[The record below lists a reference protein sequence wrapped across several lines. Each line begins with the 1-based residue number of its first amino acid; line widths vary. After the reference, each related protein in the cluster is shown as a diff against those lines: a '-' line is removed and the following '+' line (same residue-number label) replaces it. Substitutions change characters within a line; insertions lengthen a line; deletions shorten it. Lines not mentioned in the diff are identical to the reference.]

1 MNRAKPR
8 LLLPLIL
15 LAAGAAAAAA
25 ARAPSRDTQTST
37 KPVKQIDIYV
47 TPYYESAKTLDS
59 HPTVAVATAFDTQ
72 LSSNKRE
79 DILAVRD
86 AIQAQSK
93 LITPM
98 TLMVLAIR
106 LYDVGLRDD
115 AVFWFYVAKDRYLTM
130 ADVLDMK
137 TASLAP
143 VDDAIGA
150 FATLAGPSINGYA
163 FCNLAKQR
171 DEKVKSIAWIEE
183 HPYEAVFMEKLPAL
197 PGDRTQNLRKSIE
210 SLRENAQKERQ
221 YFDDP
226 KNLEDFNKSRK
237 ENHVAEQFCWR
248 N

>member
-1 MNRAKPR
+1 MNAARPRR
-8 LLLPLIL
+8 LLPMIL
-15 LAAGAAAAAA
+15 LAAAVAAAAAPVPSPNTA
-25 ARAPSRDTQTST
+25 AMT

-47 TPYYESAKTLDS
+47 TPFYESAKTLDG
-59 HPTVAVATAFDTQ
+59 HPTVAVATAFDAQ

-115 AVFWFYVAKDRYLTM
+115 AVFWFYVAKDRYRTM
-130 ADVLDMK
+130 ADVVDMK
-137 TASLAP
+137 SAPLAQAN
-143 VDDAIGA
+143 DAIGA
-150 FATLAGPSINGYA
+150 FASLAGPTINAYA

-171 DEKVKSIAWIEE
+171 DEKVKSIAWTEQ

-210 SLRENAQKERQ
+210 GLKESAQKERQ
-221 YFDDP
+221 YLDDP
-226 KNLEDFNKSRK
+226 KNLEDFNKDRK
-237 ENHVAEQFCWR
+237 ENHVAEQYCWH

>member
-1 MNRAKPR
+1 MNRARPR
-8 LLLPLIL
+8 LLLTMIL

-25 ARAPSRDTQTST
+25 PAPSRDTETST

-47 TPYYESAKTLDS
+47 TPYYVSAKTLGS
-59 HPTVAVATAFDTQ
+59 HPIVAVATAFDTQ
-72 LSSNKRE
+72 LSSNNRE

-115 AVFWFYVAKDRYLTM
+115 AVFWFYVAKNRYLTM

-137 TASLAP
+137 AASLAT
-143 VDDAIGA
+143 VDDAMGA
-150 FATLAGPSINGYA
+150 FATLAGPFINTYA

-171 DEKVKSIAWIEE
+171 DEEVKSIAWIEQ
-183 HPYEAVFMEKLPAL
+183 HPYEAIFMEKLPAL
-197 PGDRTQNLRKSIE
+197 PGDRTQNLRKSIQ
-210 SLRENAQKERQ
+210 SLKETMQKERQ

-226 KNLEDFNKSRK
+226 KNLEDFNKTRK
-237 ENHVAEQFCWR
+237 ENHVAEQFCWV

>member
-1 MNRAKPR
+1 MNGARSK
-8 LLLPLIL
+8 LLLITLL
-15 LAAGAAAAAA
+15 LAAGAAAAAQP
-25 ARAPSRDTQTST
+25 PSRDTAIT

-47 TPYYESAKTLDS
+47 TPYYESAKTVDG

-98 TLMVLAIR
+98 TLMALAIR

-130 ADVLDMK
+130 AAVLDMK
-137 TASLAP
+137 TASLAQAA
-143 VDDAIGA
+143 DAIDA
-150 FATLAGPSINGYA
+150 FSSLAGPSINGYA

-171 DEKVKSIAWIEE
+171 DEKLRAITWIEQ
-183 HPYEAVFMEKLPAL
+183 HPYEALSMEKIPAL

-210 SLRENAQKERQ
+210 TLKESAQKERQ
-221 YFDDP
+221 YLDDP
-226 KNLEDFNKSRK
+226 KNLEEFNKDRK
-237 ENHVAEQFCWR
+237 DDHVIEQFCWTD
-248 N
+248 

>member
-1 MNRAKPR
+1 MNRARPRR
-8 LLLPLIL
+8 LLSIIL
-15 LAAGAAAAAA
+15 LAASAGAIAAAQ
-25 ARAPSRDTQTST
+25 APSRDTQTSV

-59 HPTVAVATAFDTQ
+59 RPTVAVNTAFDTQ

-79 DILAVRD
+79 DILTVRD

-137 TASLAP
+137 AASLAQ
-143 VDDAIGA
+143 VADAIGA
-150 FATLAGPSINGYA
+150 FGSLAGPTINGYA
-163 FCNLAKQR
+163 FCNFAKQR
-171 DEKVKSIAWIEE
+171 DAKAKSIVWIEQ
-183 HPYEAVFMEKLPAL
+183 HPYEAIYMEKLPAL

-210 SLRENAQKERQ
+210 SLKETAQKERQ
-221 YFDDP
+221 YLDDP
-226 KNLEDFNKSRK
+226 KNLEDLNKSRK
-237 ENHVAEQFCWR
+237 ENHVAEQFCWS

>member
-1 MNRAKPR
+1 MNKAKLG
-8 LLLPLIL
+8 LLMPMAL

-25 ARAPSRDTQTST
+25 AQAPARDETSA

-47 TPYYESAKTLDS
+47 TPYYISAKTLDS

-79 DILAVRD
+79 DILAVRE

-115 AVFWFYVAKDRYLTM
+115 AVFWFYVAKDRAITM

-137 TASLAP
+137 AASLATA
-143 VDDAIGA
+143 DDAIDS
-150 FATLAGPSINGYA
+150 FATLAGPFINGYA

-171 DEKVKSIAWIEE
+171 DQALESIAWTEQ
-183 HPYEAVFMEKLPAL
+183 HPYDAVFMEKLPAL
-197 PGDRTQNLRKSIE
+197 PGDRAQNLRKSIE
-210 SLRENAQKERQ
+210 TLKENTQKERQ

-237 ENHVAEQFCWR
+237 ENHAAEQFCWS

>member
-1 MNRAKPR
+1 MNGARPR
-8 LLLPLIL
+8 LLLPMLL
-15 LAAGAAAAAA
+15 LAAGAAGAAVAQ
-25 ARAPSRDTQTST
+25 APSRDSAAIT

-47 TPYYESAKTLDS
+47 TPYYESAKTVDG
-59 HPTVAVATAFDTQ
+59 HPTVAVATAFDAQ

-86 AIQAQSK
+86 AIQAQPK

-130 ADVLDMK
+130 ANVLDMK
-137 TASLAP
+137 AASLAQAA
-143 VDDAIGA
+143 DAIGA
-150 FATLAGPSINGYA
+150 FSSLAGPSINGYA

-171 DEKVKSIAWIEE
+171 DEKVRSIAWIEQ
-183 HPYEAVFMEKLPAL
+183 HPYEAVFMEKIPAL

-210 SLRENAQKERQ
+210 SLKESAQKERQ
-221 YFDDP
+221 YLDDP
-226 KNLEDFNKSRK
+226 KNLEEFNKDRK
-237 ENHVAEQFCWR
+237 EDHVIEQFCWI